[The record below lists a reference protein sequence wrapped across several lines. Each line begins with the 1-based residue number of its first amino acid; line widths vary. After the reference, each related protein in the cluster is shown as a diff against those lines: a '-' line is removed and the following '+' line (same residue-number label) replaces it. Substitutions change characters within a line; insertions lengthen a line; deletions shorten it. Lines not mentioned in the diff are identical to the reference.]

1 MQPEAALHVQLNTTA
16 VYFSRRFGFI
26 SFWLLPN
33 SYTHASPRNRKWQD
47 RAAGELC
54 SKGTFSGAIGIY
66 NGWEQGR
73 QIRKSLFK
81 KKWELFCCHTLND
94 KSTANVKWDTLN
106 SLKPDMFNETI
117 TLSFDLLGLIL
128 AARALAKPGPTTC

>member
-1 MQPEAALHVQLNTTA
+1 MHFNTSA
-16 VYFSRRFGFI
+16 MYFSRWFGFS
-26 SFWLLPN
+26 SFWLLRN
-33 SYTHASPRNRKWQD
+33 SYTHASPGNRKRQD

-54 SKGTFSGAIGIY
+54 SKGTFLGAIGIC
-66 NGWEQGR
+66 NRWEQVR

-106 SLKPDMFNETI
+106 SLMPDIFNETVS
-117 TLSFDLLGLIL
+117 LSFDLLGLL
-128 AARALAKPGPTTC
+128 QAARALANPGPTTC